1 MMTCTQNPFITTA
14 TKATTI
20 NYNIKPHLVI
30 KTRCW
35 HDRWNNKISRLFVI
49 SIYAG

>member
-20 NYNIKPHLVI
+20 NYNIKPHLVM
-30 KTRCW
+30 
-35 HDRWNNKISRLFVI
+35 L
-49 SIYAG
+49 A